1 MMTVGTV
8 MVEDRIPTDFV
19 SRTVWARGGKRLF
32 DVLFAGGLILVIS
45 PLLIVCALAVK
56 LTSPGPVLFSQIRA
70 GYRGRPF
77 RVYKFRTMRGGR
89 KPDPKE
95 LVPLDHPEITAVG
108 RILRRF
114 KLDEFPQ
121 LFNVLLGDM
130 TAVGPRPTLMD
141 QVERYTPFQARRLN
155 MRPGMSSLANVNGAA
170 SIEWEERIR
179 YDVYQVWKNSL
190 WLDTVILWKTIGVVL
205 FGEWKY
211 ARHFKDSPYAA
222 EMKAAIPDADFEL
235 GGGARQEGNG

>member
-1 MMTVGTV
+1 MAVAE
-8 MVEDRIPTDFV
+8 MVWVEERIPTDFV
-19 SRTVWARGGKRLF
+19 SRTLWARFGKRVF
-32 DVLFAGGLILVIS
+32 DVFFAGGLILVIS

-95 LVPLDHPEITAVG
+95 LVPLDHPEITTAG
-108 RILRRF
+108 RIMRRF

-130 TAVGPRPTLMD
+130 TTLGPRPTLPD
-141 QVERYTPFQARRLN
+141 QVERYSQFQARRLN
-155 MRPGMSSLANVNGAA
+155 MRPGISSLASVNGSA

-179 YDVYQVWKNSL
+179 YDVYQVWKSSF
-190 WLDTVILWKTIGVVL
+190 WLDVGILWKTAKVVL
-205 FGEWKY
+205 FGEWTY
-211 ARHFKDSPYAA
+211 ARPFADSPYAA
-222 EMKAAIPDADFEL
+222 ELKGTIPDADYEL
-235 GGGARQEGNG
+235 AFGVGGGA